1 MYALKLGYAVASVN
15 YRLSKEAPFP
25 MAIYDLKA
33 AVRFLKAHAKQY
45 YLDPHKITAWGDS
58 AGGNWLVCLAQRHCT
73 PSWRT

>member
-45 YLDPHKITAWGDS
+45 HLDPHKITA
-58 AGGNWLVCLAQRHCT
+58 
-73 PSWRT
+73 